1 MNFLDYLDWRG
12 DIKFEERQ
20 LNEVDNLIFS
30 TLAYTD
36 MEGLIGENG
45 TTISELYMVINP
57 KLLLEKA
64 AQSERYKNVLVK
76 YYINKI
82 DTERN
87 LQFSAVTFEANKK
100 ISYIAYRGTDNTL
113 AGWHEDCNMSYLPK
127 TPGQF
132 EAAEYL
138 NRISEK
144 SEHDLII
151 GGHSKGG
158 NFAVYAAAFCKNNI
172 QERILKVY
180 SNDGPGF
187 NSTIANSKEYL
198 DIIPKTEHII
208 TDSSIVGILL
218 SSKSKRKVIKSSAMG
233 FDQHNPYTWNVL
245 SEEERRAVDQE
256 LTHGERIESCVLL
269 DEYIVFPSSE
279 GLTILRY
286 KDIAWVFDYRKYR
299 RRSLGFMRTIY
310 FVDEVMIFDG
320 GGYEH
325 TALSLENGDVKH
337 MMIRLLDRMSYLNLY
352 PLIGYDDK
360 LYSEVKKD
368 VNVLRDAYWNN
379 QKNR

>member
-45 TTISELYMVINP
+45 TTISELYQAYTNAEYDQSNMVINP

-87 LQFSAVTFEANKK
+87 LQFSAVTFEVNKK

-233 FDQHNPYTWNVL
+233 FDQHNPYTWNVFCTEFEKADGL
-245 SEEERRAVDQE
+245 SQASIFMDTTTSKWIDSLNDDSKKILIDSVFNSLE
-256 LTHGERIESCVLL
+256 LCGAT
-269 DEYIVFPSSE
+269 
-279 GLTILRY
+279 TIN
-286 KDIAWVFDYRKYR
+286 DIADKKWEVYNSVLKAISAMNTETRNEIGNSLKKLFDSGR
-299 RRSLGFMRTIY
+299 
-310 FVDEVMIFDG
+310 
-320 GGYEH
+320 
-325 TALSLENGDVKH
+325 DVILKG
-337 MMIRLLDRMSYLNLY
+337 LY
-352 PLIGYDDK
+352 
-360 LYSEVKKD
+360 
-368 VNVLRDAYWNN
+368 N
-379 QKNR
+379 KN